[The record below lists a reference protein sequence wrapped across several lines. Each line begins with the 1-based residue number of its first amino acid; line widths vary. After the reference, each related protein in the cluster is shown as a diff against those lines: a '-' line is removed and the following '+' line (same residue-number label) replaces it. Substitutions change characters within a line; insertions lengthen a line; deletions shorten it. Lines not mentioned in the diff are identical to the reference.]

1 MNRDSVSALL
11 IDFFSPEVEIGIE
24 LDGDSHFQVGAADY
38 NQKRQ
43 PFIESFEILIVRFLN
58 TEIYDNLD
66 GMLELTG
73 GVRLKRRGDR

>member
-11 IDFFSPEVEIGIE
+11 IDFFSPEVEIGIKR
-24 LDGDSHFQVGAADY
+24 DGDSHFQVGAADHD
-38 NQKRQ
+38 QKRQ
-43 PFIESFEILIVRFLN
+43 QLIESFGIRIVRFLN